1 MNNKQNNNKQ
11 KIITV
16 ALAGA
21 PNAGKSTLT
30 NYFVGEKVSIISPK
44 VQTTRDLIRGV
55 FIENNTQIVFVD
67 TPGVFIPKKAR
78 LLERKIVKTAWSGIK
93 DAELV
98 CLLID
103 ATEPFTA
110 KVKMILD
117 EFKKNDINNVLVL
130 NKVDSVKKP
139 KLLDLTKQI
148 TDYYPNFKEIFMISA
163 KTGEGTNKLKEYIL
177 NQATEGEWIFKDDE
191 ITDAPIKFL
200 ASEITREKL
209 FLKLKQELPYSVDV
223 ETEKWEEFENGDIR
237 IQQVI
242 YVLKEN
248 QKSIILGRKGQL
260 IKEIGMEVREELKK
274 LLNRKIHLFLFVKT
288 KGDWIEE
295 KFN

>member
-1 MNNKQNNNKQ
+1 MDNKQ
-11 KIITV
+11 KILTV

-30 NYFVGEKVSIISPK
+30 NYLVGEKVSIISPK

-55 FIENNTQIVFVD
+55 FVEDNTQIIFID

-78 LLERKIVKTAWSGIK
+78 LLERKIVKTAWSGIR
-93 DAELV
+93 DAELA

-103 ATEPFTA
+103 STEGFTQ
-110 KVKMILD
+110 KIKMILD
-117 EFKKNDINNVLVL
+117 EFQKKEINNILVL
-130 NKVDSVKKP
+130 NKVDLVKKP

-148 TDYYPNFKEIFMISA
+148 TDYYPDFKEIFMISA
-163 KTGEGTNKLKEYIL
+163 KTGEGVDKLKDYL
-177 NQATEGEWIFKDDE
+177 VNQAVEGEWIFKDDE

-209 FLKLKQELPYSVDV
+209 FLKLNQELPYAVDV
-223 ETEKWEEFENGDIR
+223 ETENWEEFNNGDIK

-248 QKSIILGRKGQL
+248 QKSIILGKRGKL
-260 IKEIGMEVREELKK
+260 IKEVGSEAREEISKF
-274 LLNRKIHLFLFVKT
+274 LNRKVHLFLFVKL
-288 KGDWIEE
+288 KEDWVEE
-295 KFN
+295 KFRQ

>member
-1 MNNKQNNNKQ
+1 MTNETKQ
-11 KIITV
+11 KTLTV

-30 NYFVGEKVSIISPK
+30 NYLVGEKISIISPK

-55 FIENNTQIVFVD
+55 FVEDNTQIILVD

-78 LLERKIVKTAWSGIK
+78 LLERKIVKTAWSGIR

-103 ATEPFTA
+103 ATEGFNN
-110 KVKMILD
+110 KIKIILD
-117 EFKKNDINNVLVL
+117 EFKKKEINNILVL
-130 NKVDSVKKP
+130 NKVDAVKKP
-139 KLLDLTKQI
+139 TLLELTKKI
-148 TDYYPNFKEIFMISA
+148 TDYYPDFKEIFMISA
-163 KTGEGTNKLKEYIL
+163 KTGEGVDKLKQYIL

-191 ITDAPIKFL
+191 LTDIPLKFL

-209 FLKLKQELPYSVDV
+209 FLKLDKELPYNVDV
-223 ETEKWEEFENGDIR
+223 ETEKWEEFDNGDIK

-242 YVLKEN
+242 YVSREN
-248 QKSIILGRKGQL
+248 QKSIILGKRGQL
-260 IKEIGMEVREELKK
+260 IKEVGTEARQELSKFLEKK
-274 LLNRKIHLFLFVKT
+274 VHLFLFVKL
-288 KGDWIEE
+288 KADWIED
-295 KFN
+295 KFR

>member
-1 MNNKQNNNKQ
+1 MDNKQ
-11 KIITV
+11 KILTV

-30 NYFVGEKVSIISPK
+30 NYLVGEKVSIISPK

-55 FIENNTQIVFVD
+55 FVENNTQIIFID

-78 LLERKIVKTAWSGIK
+78 LLERKIVKTAWSGIR
-93 DAELV
+93 DAELA

-103 ATEPFTA
+103 STEGFTQ
-110 KVKMILD
+110 KIKMILD
-117 EFKKNDINNVLVL
+117 EFKKKEINNILVL
-130 NKVDSVKKP
+130 NKVDLVKKP

-148 TDYYPNFKEIFMISA
+148 TDYYPDFKEIFMISA
-163 KTGEGTNKLKEYIL
+163 KTGEGVDKLKDYL
-177 NQATEGEWIFKDDE
+177 VKQAVEGEWVFKDDE

-209 FLKLKQELPYSVDV
+209 FLKLNQELPYAVDV
-223 ETEKWEEFENGDIR
+223 ETENWEEFNNGDIK

-248 QKSIILGRKGQL
+248 QKSIILGKRGQL
-260 IKEIGMEVREELKK
+260 IKEVGSEAREEIGKF
-274 LLNRKIHLFLFVKT
+274 LNRKVHLFLFVKI
-288 KGDWIEE
+288 KEDWVEE
-295 KFN
+295 KFR

>member
-1 MNNKQNNNKQ
+1 MDNKQ
-11 KIITV
+11 KILTV

-30 NYFVGEKVSIISPK
+30 NYLVGEKVSIISPK

-55 FIENNTQIVFVD
+55 FVEGDTQIVFVD

-78 LLERKIVKTAWSGIK
+78 LLERKIVKTAWTGIR

-103 ATEPFTA
+103 ATEGFKQ
-110 KVKMILD
+110 KVKIIID
-117 EFKKNDINNVLVL
+117 EFKKKEINNILVL

-139 KLLDLTKQI
+139 KLIELAKEI
-148 TDYYPNFKEIFMISA
+148 TDYYPGFKEVFMISA
-163 KTGEGTNKLKEYIL
+163 KTGEGVEDLKNYL
-177 NQATEGEWIFKDDE
+177 MKQAHEGEWIFKDDE
-191 ITDAPIKFL
+191 ITDAPLKFL

-209 FLKLKQELPYSVDV
+209 FLKLKQELPYAIDV
-223 ETEKWEEFENGDIR
+223 ETENWEEFNNGDIK

-248 QKSIILGRKGQL
+248 QKSIILGRRGQL
-260 IKEIGMEVREELKK
+260 IKEVGMEVREELQKF
-274 LLNRKIHLFLFVKT
+274 LDRKVHLFLFVKL
-288 KGDWIEE
+288 KEDWIED
-295 KFN
+295 KFRQ

>member
-1 MNNKQNNNKQ
+1 MNKTQ
-11 KIITV
+11 KILTV

-21 PNAGKSTLT
+21 SNAGKSTLT
-30 NYFVGEKVSIISPK
+30 NYLVGEKVSIISPK

-55 FIENNTQIVFVD
+55 FVEGNTQIVFVD

-78 LLERKIVKTAWSGIK
+78 LLERKIVKTAWSGIR

-103 ATEPFTA
+103 STEGFTQ
-110 KVKMILD
+110 KIKTILD
-117 EFKKNDINNVLVL
+117 EFKKKEINNILVL
-130 NKVDSVKKP
+130 NKVDLVKKP

-148 TDYYPNFKEIFMISA
+148 TEYYPDFKEIFMISA
-163 KTGEGTNKLKEYIL
+163 KTGEGVDKLKDYL
-177 NQATEGEWIFKDDE
+177 MKQAFDGEWIFKDDE
-191 ITDAPIKFL
+191 ITDAPLKFL

-209 FLKLKQELPYSVDV
+209 FLKLNQELPYSVDV
-223 ETEKWEEFENGDIR
+223 ETENWEEFDNGDIK

-248 QKSIILGRKGQL
+248 QKSIILGKKGKL
-260 IKEIGMEVREELKK
+260 IKEIGMEVREELGKF
-274 LLNRKIHLFLFVKT
+274 LNRKVHLFLFVKL
-288 KGDWIEE
+288 KENWIEE
-295 KFN
+295 KFR

>member
-1 MNNKQNNNKQ
+1 MDNKQ
-11 KIITV
+11 KILTV

-30 NYFVGEKVSIISPK
+30 NYLVGEKVSIISPK

-55 FIENNTQIVFVD
+55 FVEDNTQIIFID

-78 LLERKIVKTAWSGIK
+78 LLERKIVKTAWSGIR
-93 DAELV
+93 DAELA

-103 ATEPFTA
+103 STEGFTQ
-110 KVKMILD
+110 KIKMILD
-117 EFKKNDINNVLVL
+117 EFKKKEINNILVL
-130 NKVDSVKKP
+130 NKVDLVKKP

-148 TDYYPNFKEIFMISA
+148 TDYYPDFKEIFMISA
-163 KTGEGTNKLKEYIL
+163 KTGEGVDKLKDYL
-177 NQATEGEWIFKDDE
+177 VNQAAEGEWIFKDDE

-209 FLKLKQELPYSVDV
+209 FLKLNQELPYAVDV
-223 ETEKWEEFENGDIR
+223 ETENWEEFNNGDIK

-248 QKSIILGRKGQL
+248 QKSIILGKRGKL
-260 IKEIGMEVREELKK
+260 IKEVGSEAREEIGKF
-274 LLNRKIHLFLFVKT
+274 LNRKVHLFLFVKL
-288 KGDWIEE
+288 KGNWIEE
-295 KFN
+295 KFRQ

>member
-1 MNNKQNNNKQ
+1 MDNKQ
-11 KIITV
+11 KILTV

-30 NYFVGEKVSIISPK
+30 NYLVGEKVSIISPK

-55 FIENNTQIVFVD
+55 FVENNTQIIFID

-78 LLERKIVKTAWSGIK
+78 LLERKIVKTAWSGIR
-93 DAELV
+93 DAELA

-103 ATEPFTA
+103 STEGFTQ
-110 KVKMILD
+110 KIKIILD
-117 EFKKNDINNVLVL
+117 EFKKKEINNILVL
-130 NKVDSVKKP
+130 NKVDLVKKP

-148 TDYYPNFKEIFMISA
+148 TDYYPDFKEIFMISA
-163 KTGEGTNKLKEYIL
+163 KTGEGVDKLKDYL
-177 NQATEGEWIFKDDE
+177 VKQAVEGEWVFKDDE

-209 FLKLKQELPYSVDV
+209 FLKLNQELPYAVDV
-223 ETEKWEEFENGDIR
+223 ETENWEEFNNGDIK

-248 QKSIILGRKGQL
+248 QKSIILGKRGQL
-260 IKEIGMEVREELKK
+260 IKEVGSEAREEIGKF
-274 LLNRKIHLFLFVKT
+274 LNRKVHLFLFVKI
-288 KGDWIEE
+288 KEDWVEE
-295 KFN
+295 KFR

>member
-1 MNNKQNNNKQ
+1 MTNETKQ
-11 KIITV
+11 KTLTV

-30 NYFVGEKVSIISPK
+30 NYLVGEKISIISPK

-55 FIENNTQIVFVD
+55 FVEDNTQIILVD

-78 LLERKIVKTAWSGIK
+78 LLERKIVKTAWSGIR

-103 ATEPFTA
+103 ATEGFNN
-110 KVKMILD
+110 KIKIILD
-117 EFKKNDINNVLVL
+117 EFKKKEINNILVL
-130 NKVDSVKKP
+130 NKVDAVKKP
-139 KLLDLTKQI
+139 TLLELTKKI
-148 TDYYPNFKEIFMISA
+148 TDYYPDFKEIFMISA
-163 KTGEGTNKLKEYIL
+163 KTGEGIDKLKQYIL

-191 ITDAPIKFL
+191 LTDIPLKFL

-209 FLKLKQELPYSVDV
+209 FLKLDKELPYNVDV
-223 ETEKWEEFENGDIR
+223 ETEKWEEFDNGDIK

-242 YVLKEN
+242 YVSREN
-248 QKSIILGRKGQL
+248 QKSIILGKRGQL
-260 IKEIGMEVREELKK
+260 IKEVGTEARQELSKFLEKK
-274 LLNRKIHLFLFVKT
+274 VHLFLLVKL
-288 KGDWIEE
+288 KADWIED
-295 KFN
+295 KFR

>member
-1 MNNKQNNNKQ
+1 MENAQ
-11 KIITV
+11 KILTV

-30 NYFVGEKVSIISPK
+30 NYLVGEKVSIISPK
-44 VQTTRDLIRGV
+44 VQTTRDLIRGI
-55 FIENNTQIVFVD
+55 FIDGNTQIIFID

-78 LLERKIVKTAWSGIK
+78 LLERKIVKTAWSGIG
-93 DAELV
+93 DADLV

-103 ATEPFTA
+103 STEGLTQ
-110 KVKMILD
+110 KVKVILD
-117 EFKKNDINNVLVL
+117 EFKKKEINNIIVL
-130 NKVDSVKKP
+130 NKVDLVKKP

-163 KTGEGTNKLKEYIL
+163 KTGEGVDKLKDYL
-177 NQATEGEWIFKDDE
+177 VKQAIDGEWIFKDDE

-209 FLKLKQELPYSVDV
+209 FLKLNQELPYAVDV
-223 ETEKWEEFENGDIR
+223 ETENWEEFNNGDIK

-248 QKSIILGRKGQL
+248 QKSIILGKRGRL
-260 IKEIGMEVREELKK
+260 IKEIGMEVREELSKF
-274 LLNRKIHLFLFVKT
+274 LNRKIHLFLFVKL
-288 KGDWIEE
+288 KEDWIEE
-295 KFN
+295 KFRQGLK

>member
-1 MNNKQNNNKQ
+1 MTNETKQ
-11 KIITV
+11 KTLTV

-30 NYFVGEKVSIISPK
+30 NYLVGEKISIISPK

-55 FIENNTQIVFVD
+55 FVEDNTQIILVD

-78 LLERKIVKTAWSGIK
+78 LLERKIVKTAWSGIR

-103 ATEPFTA
+103 ATEGFNN
-110 KVKMILD
+110 KIKIILD
-117 EFKKNDINNVLVL
+117 EFKKKEINNVLVL
-130 NKVDSVKKP
+130 NKVDAVKKP
-139 KLLDLTKQI
+139 TLLELTKKI
-148 TDYYPNFKEIFMISA
+148 TDYYPDFKEIFMISA
-163 KTGEGTNKLKEYIL
+163 KTGEGVGKLKQYIL

-191 ITDAPIKFL
+191 LTDIPLKFL

-209 FLKLKQELPYSVDV
+209 FLKLDKELPYNVDV
-223 ETEKWEEFENGDIR
+223 ETEKWEEFDNGDIK

-242 YVLKEN
+242 YVSREN
-248 QKSIILGRKGQL
+248 QKSIILGKRGQL
-260 IKEIGMEVREELKK
+260 IKEVGTEARQELSKFLEKK
-274 LLNRKIHLFLFVKT
+274 VHLFLFVKL
-288 KGDWIEE
+288 KADWIED
-295 KFN
+295 KFR

>member
-1 MNNKQNNNKQ
+1 MTNETKQ
-11 KIITV
+11 KTLTV

-30 NYFVGEKVSIISPK
+30 NYLVGEKISIISPK

-55 FIENNTQIVFVD
+55 FVEDNTQIILVD

-78 LLERKIVKTAWSGIK
+78 LLERKIVKTAWSGIR

-103 ATEPFTA
+103 ATEGFNN
-110 KVKMILD
+110 KIKIILD
-117 EFKKNDINNVLVL
+117 EFKKKEINNILVL
-130 NKVDSVKKP
+130 NKVDAVKKP
-139 KLLDLTKQI
+139 TLLELTKKI
-148 TDYYPNFKEIFMISA
+148 TDYYPDFKEIFMISA
-163 KTGEGTNKLKEYIL
+163 KTGEGVGKLKQYIL

-191 ITDAPIKFL
+191 LTDIPLKFL

-209 FLKLKQELPYSVDV
+209 FLKLDKELPYNVDV
-223 ETEKWEEFENGDIR
+223 ETEKWEEFDNGDIK

-242 YVLKEN
+242 YVSREN
-248 QKSIILGRKGQL
+248 QKSIILGKRGQL
-260 IKEIGMEVREELKK
+260 IKEVGTEARQELSKFLEKK
-274 LLNRKIHLFLFVKT
+274 VHLFLFVKL
-288 KGDWIEE
+288 KADWIED
-295 KFN
+295 KFR

>member
-1 MNNKQNNNKQ
+1 MTNETKQ
-11 KIITV
+11 KTLTV

-30 NYFVGEKVSIISPK
+30 NYLVGEKISIISPK

-55 FIENNTQIVFVD
+55 FVEGDTQIILVD

-78 LLERKIVKTAWSGIK
+78 LLERKIVKTAWSGIR

-103 ATEPFTA
+103 ATEGFNN
-110 KVKMILD
+110 KIKIILD
-117 EFKKNDINNVLVL
+117 EFKKKEINNILVL
-130 NKVDSVKKP
+130 NKVDAVKKP
-139 KLLDLTKQI
+139 TLLELTKKI
-148 TDYYPNFKEIFMISA
+148 TDYYPDFKEIFMISA
-163 KTGEGTNKLKEYIL
+163 KTGEGVDKLKQYIL

-191 ITDAPIKFL
+191 LTDIPLKFL

-209 FLKLKQELPYSVDV
+209 FLKLDKELPYNVDV
-223 ETEKWEEFENGDIR
+223 ETEKWEEFDNGDIK

-242 YVLKEN
+242 YVSREN
-248 QKSIILGRKGQL
+248 QKSIILGKKGQL
-260 IKEIGMEVREELKK
+260 IKEVGTEARQELSKFLEKK
-274 LLNRKIHLFLFVKT
+274 VHLFLFVKLKT
-288 KGDWIEE
+288 DWIED
-295 KFN
+295 KFR

>member
-1 MNNKQNNNKQ
+1 MIVNSKE
-11 KIITV
+11 KILSV

-30 NYFVGEKVSIISPK
+30 NYLVGEKVSIISPK

-55 FIENNTQIVFVD
+55 FVEGNTQIIFID

-78 LLERKIVKTAWSGIK
+78 LLERKIVKTAWSGIR

-103 ATEPFTA
+103 ATEGFTQ
-110 KVKMILD
+110 KVKTILD
-117 EFKKNDINNVLVL
+117 EFKKKEINNILVL
-130 NKVDSVKKP
+130 NKVDLVKKP
-139 KLLDLTKQI
+139 KLLEITKQI
-148 TDYYPNFKEIFMISA
+148 TDYYPDFKEIFMISA
-163 KTGEGTNKLKEYIL
+163 KTGEGVDQLKQYLL
-177 NQATEGEWIFKDDE
+177 NQAVEGEWIFKDDE
-191 ITDAPIKFL
+191 ITDAPLKFL

-209 FLKLKQELPYSVDV
+209 FLKLKQELPYSIDV
-223 ETEKWEEFENGDIR
+223 ETENWQEFDNGDIK

-248 QKSIILGRKGQL
+248 QKSIILGKKGQL
-260 IKEIGMEVREELKK
+260 IKEVGMEVREELGKF
-274 LLNRKIHLFLFVKT
+274 LNRKVHLFLFVKL
-288 KGDWIEE
+288 KEDWIEE
-295 KFN
+295 KFRQ